1 MIPVDK
7 DLLDAMAA
15 EATEARARLERSA
28 AAVGDWVAAL
38 PHELRQDAVAGA
50 QGFDEIGQRLEVLAS
65 LLKGLARGE
74 DADALVAAAPLA
86 DMAARLAGA
95 PSTAPATSGDLLL
108 FE

>member
-7 DLLDAMAA
+7 DLLAAMAA
-15 EATEARARLERSA
+15 EAADARARLDLGA

-38 PHELRQDAVAGA
+38 PDDLRAGA
-50 QGFDEIGQRLEVLAS
+50 LGGAQAFDEIGQRLAVLAS
-65 LLKGLARGE
+65 LLEGLARGE
-74 DADALVAAAPLA
+74 DAAGLIAAAPLA

-95 PSTAPATSGDLLL
+95 PPSRPVASGDLML